1 MNIASLAVVLIAA
14 RAITLAGHAI
24 VLTPSAPIAYVW
36 HDAAVV
42 LAFAALERGIVRFT
56 RRAASVLYAAA
67 VGYIALN
74 VPVVRVLST
83 PLTWPM
89 WRAARGPLM
98 DSILRYATWENALL
112 SFTIVAIGALMPLA
126 LSLVEKRVAI
136 PLLAASLMIVATGPI
151 AAGRVDTRGLERN
164 AWTALALTAM
174 PRVLADSADDAWEV
188 NGFERT
194 SDARLRNLRGALAD
208 RNIVLVSLEST
219 AARYLGIYGAAPDPM
234 PNLTA
239 LAERGVVFDAAYA
252 VYPESIK
259 GLMSV
264 LCSTYPPLDVPI
276 ETYAAA
282 PCASVATE
290 VGRRGYTTGLF
301 HSGRF
306 DYLGMAS
313 AIHER
318 GFDALADAGD
328 IGGERHSSFGVD
340 EQSTIRAML
349 AWIDLSIHA
358 RKPFFLAYLPIA
370 GHHPYDAPEPG
381 PFPTRL
387 DVDRYRNALHYS
399 DGALAAL
406 MSGIAAR
413 GLNERTVWIVYGD
426 HGEAFGQH
434 DANYGHTFDIFDENV
449 HVPLILAAPGIT
461 AEQLRID
468 QVVSLVDIA
477 PTILDVIGVPAP
489 LGYQGRSVLDGT
501 SRMAFFFADY
511 SRSLIGLRDGALKII
526 YEPDPDRINVF
537 DVQRDPE
544 ETTNRA
550 REYGSRTGWYVR
562 QLRAWSAAQR
572 HRVMEAAS
580 LNRNGS

>member
-1 MNIASLAVVLIAA
+1 MNVASLAVVLVVA
-14 RAITLAGHAI
+14 RAMTLAGHPL
-24 VLTPSAPIAYVW
+24 VRTPSAPIAYVW

-42 LAFAALERGIVRFT
+42 LVFAALHRGIARFNP
-56 RRAASVLYAAA
+56 RAASVLYAAA
-67 VGYIALN
+67 VAYIAVN

-83 PLTWPM
+83 PLTLPM

-98 DSILRYATWENALL
+98 DSILRYATLENALL
-112 SFTIVAIGALMPLA
+112 SFAIVAIGAVMPLA
-126 LSLVEKRVAI
+126 LSLVQRRVAI
-136 PLLAASLMIVATGPI
+136 PLLAASLIIVAAGPF

-174 PRVLADSADDAWEV
+174 PPVLADSADDAWEIS
-188 NGFERT
+188 GFDRA
-194 SDARLRNLRGALAD
+194 SDGRLRNLRGALAD
-208 RNIVLVSLEST
+208 RNIVLISLEST

-239 LAERGVVFDAAYA
+239 LAQRAVVFDAAYA

-264 LCSTYPPLDVPI
+264 LCSTYPPLDIPI
-276 ETYAAA
+276 ETYAVA
-282 PCASVATE
+282 PCASLAAE

-313 AIHER
+313 AIHDR

-328 IGGERHSSFGVD
+328 IGGERRSSFGVD
-340 EQSTIRAML
+340 EQSTVRAML
-349 AWIDLSIHA
+349 DWIDRSIHA
-358 RKPFFLAYLPIA
+358 RKSFFLAYLPIA
-370 GHHPYDAPEPG
+370 GHHPYEAPEPG
-381 PFPTRL
+381 PFPTRRE
-387 DVDRYRNALHYS
+387 VDRYRNALHYS
-399 DGALAAL
+399 DAALAAL
-406 MSGIAAR
+406 MRGIAAR

-449 HVPLILAAPGIT
+449 HVPLIVAAPGVT

-468 QVVSLVDIA
+468 RVVSLVDIA
-477 PTILDVIGVPAP
+477 PTILDLIGAPPP

-511 SRSLIGLRDGALKII
+511 SRRLLGLRDGPVKVI
-526 YEPDPDRINVF
+526 YEPGPDRINVF

-544 ETTNRA
+544 ETENRA
-550 REYGSRTGWYVR
+550 REYGNRTDWYVR
-562 QLRAWSAAQR
+562 QLRAWSAAER
-572 HRVMEAAS
+572 HRVMEAAA